1 MDNDVELRS
10 EPVTALI
17 VRQVKPDRFVEFE
30 TWANGMTPIVSKFQ
44 GYLGTDVIR
53 PRDKMHPEYVIV
65 ARFDNYENLR
75 AFLKSAEREEY
86 LKESAEMT
94 VGEMVVQ
101 ETHGF
106 ASFFSLPDQPST
118 TAVPAKYKMAI
129 LTILALYLPLLGI
142 STLVAIIFRGLP
154 RPLLL
159 LLSLCVLV
167 PIMTWF
173 IMPWTTWLFR
183 RWLFPKV
190 GIRK

>member
-1 MDNDVELRS
+1 VDNNNELRS

-17 VRQVKPDRFVEFE
+17 VRQVKPDRFDEFE
-30 TWANGMTPIVSKFQ
+30 SWAEGMTPIVSKFK
-44 GYLGTDVIR
+44 GYLGTHVIR

-75 AFLKSAEREEY
+75 AFMTSAEREEY
-86 LKESAEMT
+86 INKSTDLT
-94 VGEMVVQ
+94 VGEMVIK

-106 ASFFSLPDQPST
+106 TSFFTLPDHSI
-118 TAVPAKYKMAI
+118 ASNVPAKYKMAI

-142 STLVAIIFRGLP
+142 STLTAIIFHGLP

-159 LLSLCVLV
+159 LISLCVLV
-167 PIMTWF
+167 PLMTWL

-183 RWLFPKV
+183 GWLFPKAD
-190 GIRK
+190 